1 MNRIATLACRLGAAV
16 SAAAIL
22 AIVLVVLAQVTCRLL
37 GIVTQ
42 GLDEVVAWLTAAAC
56 VSGFGYAFRHGAH
69 VRVDLVADRLHGRWA
84 RAAQLASLVAGLVIA
99 AYAAYACTLMVWESY
114 RFHDLGQGVIAL
126 PLWIP
131 QSAVALGTVTLALAV
146 LASLAEA
153 LVAGRASAAARPA
166 PLRAAAEI

>member
-1 MNRIATLACRLGAAV
+1 VNRIAALACRLGAAV

-22 AIVLVVLAQVTCRLL
+22 AIVLVVLAQVGCRLL

-69 VRVDLVADRLHGRWA
+69 VRVELLTDRLRGRWA
-84 RAAQLASLVAGLVIA
+84 RGARLASLAAALVIA
-99 AYAAYACTLMVWESY
+99 SFAAYSCTLMAWESY
-114 RFHDLGQGVIAL
+114 AFHDLGQGVIAL

-131 QSAVALGTVTLALAV
+131 QSALALGTVTLALAV

-153 LVAGRASAAARPA
+153 LAACRAPADARAA
-166 PLRAAAEI
+166 PLGAAAEI